1 MNLTDRIIH
10 FSVKFNFITRLCIF
24 SVFNEICFSCF
35 NFQNKIIQLI
45 KNENNFQIFTRCR
58 KFRIATKLRISL
70 LPAYI
75 YIYFRYCRRITLLL
89 LILLS
94 REAFYPPYW
103 IPTKLHEEDKSEAK
117 GGSKSIL

>member
-10 FSVKFNFITRLCIF
+10 FSVKFNFITHLCIF

-75 YIYFRYCRRITLLL
+75 YIFSLLQTYHITL
-89 LILLS
+89 INPS
-94 REAFYPPYW
+94 FAR
-103 IPTKLHEEDKSEAK
+103 
-117 GGSKSIL
+117 SILSAILDSNETPRRG